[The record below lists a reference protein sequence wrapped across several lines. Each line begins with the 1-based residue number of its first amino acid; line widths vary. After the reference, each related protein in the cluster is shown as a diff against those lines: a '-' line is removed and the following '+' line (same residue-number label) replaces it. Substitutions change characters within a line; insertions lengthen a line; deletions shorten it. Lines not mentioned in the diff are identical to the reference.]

1 MTNPVGIGPV
11 VVKIGGVALED
22 QRGNADIWTAIANRH
37 RNSPEGVILVHGGG
51 RSVDRHLE
59 RLGMTTERRDGI
71 RITPPEQAAEIA
83 AVLAGKVN
91 KSLVGVINAH
101 GGNAVGLCLSD
112 GHSLRTAKATRYP
125 FDAGRVGEVTGGNGM
140 LFRVLLREGYMPVVS
155 SIGLD
160 AQGEFLNINAD
171 DAAAALA
178 AAVAASSLVL
188 LTDVP
193 GVLDGRGNLVR
204 EATRGRLEA
213 MIASGEIRGGM
224 MVKVRAACDTAE
236 ATGSPVTI
244 LNGNDPASVGAWARG
259 EPIGTTIRAHET
271 GNG

>member
-37 RNSPEGVILVHGGG
+37 RNSPEGVILVHGAGEA
-51 RSVDRHLE
+51 STATSNARHDH
-59 RLGMTTERRDGI
+59 G
-71 RITPPEQAAEIA
+71 TPRWDPHHPARAAAEIA

-244 LNGNDPASVGAWARG
+244 LNGNDPASIGAWARG